1 MQHAFSRRRFNA
13 WLTMTGVGAALAAPG
28 ARAASEKIPMV
39 RVVTGVPAG
48 SMVDNI
54 TRRVA
59 EVIKTDYALNS
70 MVENKTGAGG
80 ILALGYLKSQ
90 PRDGSS
96 LYVGVSSPLTVY
108 PVTYKKLPYDADKD
122 LVPVGSLGTFDL
134 ALAVGPMVPASVTDL
149 KGYFEWCKKNP
160 EKASFGSPGAGSM
173 LHFMGAMAA
182 RSAGAEL
189 SHVAYRGPGPAV
201 IDLQGGVVSAV
212 VVPLVDVAEFAAQGR
227 IRILGT
233 TGEERSR
240 FVPQVATFKEQ
251 GFGEYAK
258 SVWIAVFAPAG
269 TPEATV
275 EALRS
280 NLKSALAK
288 PDVQSTLGRQL
299 QKAQW
304 GGPEALTR
312 AIQQERASW
321 KKAVEALNFTPES

>member
-149 KGYFEWCKKNP
+149 R
-160 EKASFGSPGAGSM
+160 ATSSGARKTPRRQALARPARARCCISWAPWPRARPARSS
-173 LHFMGAMAA
+173 AMWPIAA
-182 RSAGAEL
+182 RA
-189 SHVAYRGPGPAV
+189 R
-201 IDLQGGVVSAV
+201 
-212 VVPLVDVAEFAAQGR
+212 R
-227 IRILGT
+227 
-233 TGEERSR
+233 
-240 FVPQVATFKEQ
+240 
-251 GFGEYAK
+251 
-258 SVWIAVFAPAG
+258 
-269 TPEATV
+269 
-275 EALRS
+275 
-280 NLKSALAK
+280 
-288 PDVQSTLGRQL
+288 
-299 QKAQW
+299 
-304 GGPEALTR
+304 
-312 AIQQERASW
+312 
-321 KKAVEALNFTPES
+321 